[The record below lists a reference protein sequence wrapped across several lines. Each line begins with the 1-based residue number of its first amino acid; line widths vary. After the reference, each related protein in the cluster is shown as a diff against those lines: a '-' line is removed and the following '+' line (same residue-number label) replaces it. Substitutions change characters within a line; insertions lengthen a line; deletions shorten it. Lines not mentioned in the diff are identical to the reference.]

1 MNKKRENS
9 IKEYQLY
16 IFQLYYTRNVLIEVL
31 EVANPE
37 IRQPKSRVADNRL

>member
-1 MNKKRENS
+1 MKKKRENS

-16 IFQLYYTRNVLIEVL
+16 IFQLHYTGNVLVEIL

-37 IRQPKSRVADNRL
+37 IHQTKPRVAENRI